1 MCLVKIKGST
11 YTASS
16 LTYTESD
23 NDGEV
28 CLIMSVEPNHHSV
41 TLKTSI
47 SNEREVKFLRRAFTH
62 LEEFIFTDPDFL
74 DFDVVL
80 KQAKTEN
87 FSESGIIFDLGR
99 GSRTPKEGVF
109 LLHEAERSSSNPIF
123 SRAYIFL
130 SAESFKVHFHYYG
143 TTEGIRA
150 RFYVDGHPYKCPTVH
165 IDFKN
170 VAHTFILATAV
181 EQFSPIYADYFEK
194 MLIEASQKGFIDL
207 QSVVKHKCPPMI
219 SDVDRVYTTIGL
231 K

>member
-16 LTYTESD
+16 FTYTESD

-28 CLIMSVEPNHHSV
+28 CLVMSVEPHYHSV
-41 TLKTSI
+41 TLKTHR

-62 LEEFIFTDPDFL
+62 IEEYIFTDPDFL
-74 DFDVVL
+74 DFDVIL

-87 FSESGIIFDLGR
+87 FSESGITFDLGR

-109 LLHEAERSSSNPIF
+109 LLHEDERSRDNPVF
-123 SRAYIFL
+123 SRTYIFL
-130 SAESFKVHFHYYG
+130 SAESFKVNFHYYG

-150 RFYVDGHPYKCPTVH
+150 RFYIDGHTYKCPTVH

-170 VAHTFILATAV
+170 VPHTFILATAV
-181 EQFSPIYADYFEK
+181 EQFSPVYADYLEK

-207 QSVVKHKCPPMI
+207 RSVVTQKCPPMI
-219 SDVDRVYTTIGL
+219 SDVDRYYTKIGL